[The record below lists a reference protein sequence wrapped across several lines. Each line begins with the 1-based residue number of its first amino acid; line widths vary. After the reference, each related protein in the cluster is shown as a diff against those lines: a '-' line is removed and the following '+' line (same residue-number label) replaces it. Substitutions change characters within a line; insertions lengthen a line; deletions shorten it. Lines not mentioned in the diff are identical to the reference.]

1 MVMLEGRLGDLYG
14 NWQKGGDIMIIDILG
29 SSSSGNCYVL
39 TDNNGNQILLEC
51 GIKYEKIVPHID
63 FEKLDCLLLSH
74 YH

>member
-1 MVMLEGRLGDLYG
+1 
-14 NWQKGGDIMIIDILG
+14 MIIDILG